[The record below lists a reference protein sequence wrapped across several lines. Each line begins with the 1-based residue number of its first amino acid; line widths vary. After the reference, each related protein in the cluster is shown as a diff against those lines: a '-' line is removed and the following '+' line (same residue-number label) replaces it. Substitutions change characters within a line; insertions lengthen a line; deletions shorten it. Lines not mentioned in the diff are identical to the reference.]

1 MKYTNESTSGSW
13 TWPLTHLTPTQKYF
27 TFFETVLVI
36 VGEKGVKYPGACR
49 MWHLYMLGSMCY
61 SFDAFKG
68 QFLFKALQ
76 SSASFLGLFDTK
88 YLA

>member
-1 MKYTNESTSGSW
+1 
-13 TWPLTHLTPTQKYF
+13 
-27 TFFETVLVI
+27 
-36 VGEKGVKYPGACR
+36 
-49 MWHLYMLGSMCY
+49 MCY

-88 YLA
+88 YLAYIIV